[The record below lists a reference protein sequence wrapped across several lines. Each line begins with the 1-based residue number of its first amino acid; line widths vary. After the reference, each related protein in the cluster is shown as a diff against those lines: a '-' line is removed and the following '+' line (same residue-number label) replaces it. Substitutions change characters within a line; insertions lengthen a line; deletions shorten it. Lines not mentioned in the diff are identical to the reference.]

1 MKMKRILISSIYM
14 ATFVCAMMTAVLFSS
29 CSSSED
35 EQNTE
40 NQQPVEL
47 QIVTSINTRAVN
59 AKWTEG
65 DQIGVFALK
74 GTTQEYSNMSYVTTE
89 GNGEFLPTEEEK
101 TIMLP
106 YDGSDFIIAAYY
118 PYTDSAAS
126 GTYSIDVRNQDN
138 QEAIDLLVATP
149 VDGVSKVSPV
159 ASLEFTHKLVKIA
172 LTMRPGDGITADQ
185 LAGMTVTISG
195 QPTTGTCDVI
205 NNGDIVA
212 TSNSAYDITLYTS
225 NEGTSSEA
233 ILLPADTTE
242 GMILT
247 FSIPGAGDYKWAV
260 NSAAKSQSFVPGNKY
275 KYDIT
280 INKTSLSVNASIED
294 WVDGN
299 GGENG
304 NAM

>member
-1 MKMKRILISSIYM
+1 MKRILMTSISM
-14 ATFVCAMMTAVLFSS
+14 ATLVCAMMTPVLFSS

-65 DQIGVFALK
+65 DKIGVFALK
-74 GTTQEYSNMSYVTTE
+74 GTTPDYSNMSYVTAD
-89 GNGEFLPTEEEK
+89 GNGEFLPTTEDN

-106 YDGSDFIIAAYY
+106 YDGNSYIIAAYY

-126 GTYSIDVRNQDN
+126 GTYSIDVSNQDD

-172 LTMRPGDGITADQ
+172 LTMKPGDGITADQ
-185 LAGMTVTISG
+185 LAGMKVTISG

-225 NEGTSSEA
+225 YDGTTSEA

-242 GMILT
+242 GMVLT
-247 FSIPGAGDYKWAV
+247 FSVPDAGEYKWAV
-260 NSAAKSQSFVPGNKY
+260 NSAAKSQSFGAGNKY

-280 INKTSLSVNASIED
+280 INKTSLIVNASIED
-294 WVDGN
+294 WGDGN